1 MAYRKLGTSTSSHRR
16 TLLSNL
22 LTELIMHEKIET
34 TEARAKELRKLFDKV
49 ITYAKKGT
57 VEARRDALALLM
69 NDKEAATKAFDE
81 LAKRYE
87 TRNGGY
93 TRILKLNERRGDDA
107 LMVIIELV

>member
-1 MAYRKLGTSTSSHRR
+1 MAYRKLGLRTSSHRR
-16 TLLSNL
+16 TLLANL
-22 LTELIMHEKIET
+22 LKELIMHEEIKT

-69 NDKEAATKAFDE
+69 NDKEPTDKVFND
-81 LAKRYE
+81 LVKRYE

-93 TRILKLNERRGDDA
+93 TRILKLNERKGDDA
-107 LMVIIELV
+107 LMVIIKLV